1 MQTTPAISSSEQQAK
16 KVIKKYKNKK
26 KKINTPGTKTQ
37 KKINDNDIVFLKQV
51 PLQPRLAMMNKT

>member
-26 KKINTPGTKTQ
+26 KKKKKINKPGTKTQ
-37 KKINDNDIVFLKQV
+37 KKINDNDIVF
-51 PLQPRLAMMNKT
+51 

>member
-1 MQTTPAISSSEQQAK
+1 MQTTQAISSSEQQAK

-26 KKINTPGTKTQ
+26 KRNTPGTKTQ